1 MRDVRGFVPENE
13 RTPVDTR
20 QARVDRLRVIVA
32 EIFPGEERR
41 ELREDIERSFVVP
54 QVGEHHNEGMFMDS
68 HLGLI
73 VENIENVAKGEFPE
87 EISPAIREVLRR
99 AVRRD
104 PESVKKYVFLHDIS
118 KADCMTLKFGEEE
131 RAVTWDEWQAML
143 AASESGR
150 KALAGD
156 EQALRDFCAEQ
167 GVTGVSYFQK
177 TEDGT
182 RQHGKTGAEH
192 LRGAGTEQDAA
203 MLAAIEAHEVAYS
216 FQGIKVATYERH
228 FGEMTDEVRDFA
240 LLASYVDA
248 MSSLRP
254 DGKPDLTNFLALA
267 GSREKFEALAV
278 VRERIADA
286 KLDKAKLERVWAA
299 LRNSDD
305 PLTAEMVDAAEAKI
319 RAECKLA
326 AYDADRLRVAVEP
339 LVADGTLTSEERDRL
354 LEVAATD
361 PQGIGRAFGPKMR
374 FLGPVLRQAQA

>member
-1 MRDVRGFVPENE
+1 
-13 RTPVDTR
+13 
-20 QARVDRLRVIVA
+20 
-32 EIFPGEERR
+32 
-41 ELREDIERSFVVP
+41 
-54 QVGEHHNEGMFMDS
+54 
-68 HLGLI
+68 
-73 VENIENVAKGEFPE
+73 
-87 EISPAIREVLRR
+87 
-99 AVRRD
+99 
-104 PESVKKYVFLHDIS
+104 
-118 KADCMTLKFGEEE
+118 
-131 RAVTWDEWQAML
+131 
-143 AASESGR
+143 
-150 KALAGD
+150 
-156 EQALRDFCAEQ
+156 
-167 GVTGVSYFQK
+167 
-177 TEDGT
+177 
-182 RQHGKTGAEH
+182 
-192 LRGAGTEQDAA
+192 
-203 MLAAIEAHEVAYS
+203 
-216 FQGIKVATYERH
+216 
-228 FGEMTDEVRDFA
+228 MTDEVRDFA